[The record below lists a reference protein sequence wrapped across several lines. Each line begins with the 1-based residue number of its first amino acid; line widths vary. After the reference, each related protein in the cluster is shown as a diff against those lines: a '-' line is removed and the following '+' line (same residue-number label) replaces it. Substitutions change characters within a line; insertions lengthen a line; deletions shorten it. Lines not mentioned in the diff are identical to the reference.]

1 LHFSVESTIF
11 ALALNK
17 EWIMDD
23 ENQKPEPPINDKL
36 LVYSIVGLL
45 AIGFVS
51 VLFIAVP
58 WLLHDG
64 SPSWK
69 EILIDDSIIIGV
81 IIMFVYGFYMNT
93 KMH

>member
-1 LHFSVESTIF
+1 MV
-11 ALALNK
+11 
-17 EWIMDD
+17 DD
-23 ENQKPEPPINDKL
+23 PKNPEPPINDKL
-36 LVYSIVGLL
+36 LVYSILGLL

-58 WLLHDG
+58 WLLSEG

-69 EILIDDSIIIGV
+69 EFLIDDSIIIGV

>member
-1 LHFSVESTIF
+1 
-11 ALALNK
+11 
-17 EWIMDD
+17 MDD
-23 ENQKPEPPINDKL
+23 PEKKPEPPLNDKI

-45 AIGFVS
+45 AVGFIS

-58 WLLHDG
+58 WVIHEG
-64 SPSWK
+64 SASWK
-69 EILIDDSIIIGV
+69 EILIDDAIIIGV

>member
-1 LHFSVESTIF
+1 
-11 ALALNK
+11 
-17 EWIMDD
+17 MDD

-36 LVYSIVGLL
+36 LIYSILGML

-51 VLFIAVP
+51 VLFVAVP

-64 SPSWK
+64 SPTLK
-69 EILIDDSIIIGV
+69 EILIDDSIILAA

>member
-1 LHFSVESTIF
+1 
-11 ALALNK
+11 
-17 EWIMDD
+17 MDD
-23 ENQKPEPPINDKL
+23 PEKPEPPINDKL
-36 LVYSIVGLL
+36 LIYSIIGLL

-58 WLLHDG
+58 WVLHEG
-64 SPSWK
+64 KASWK
-69 EILIDDSIIIGV
+69 QILIDDSIIIGV

>member
-1 LHFSVESTIF
+1 
-11 ALALNK
+11 
-17 EWIMDD
+17 MDD
-23 ENQKPEPPINDKL
+23 PEKPETPINDKL
-36 LVYSIVGLL
+36 LIYSILGLL

-51 VLFIAVP
+51 ILFIAVP
-58 WLLHDG
+58 WLLHDS

-69 EILIDDSIIIGV
+69 EILIDDSIIIAA

>member
-1 LHFSVESTIF
+1 MNEERTV
-11 ALALNK
+11 
-17 EWIMDD
+17 DD

-36 LVYSIVGLL
+36 LIYSILGML

-51 VLFIAVP
+51 VLFVAVP
-58 WLLHDG
+58 WLLHEG

-69 EILIDDSIIIGV
+69 EILIDDSIIIV
-81 IIMFVYGFYMNT
+81 AILLFVYSFYMNT

>member
-1 LHFSVESTIF
+1 MNEERTV
-11 ALALNK
+11 
-17 EWIMDD
+17 DD

-36 LVYSIVGLL
+36 LIYSILGML

-51 VLFIAVP
+51 VLFVAVP

-69 EILIDDSIIIGV
+69 EILIDDSIIIVV
-81 IIMFVYGFYMNT
+81 ILLFVYSFYMNT

>member
-1 LHFSVESTIF
+1 
-11 ALALNK
+11 
-17 EWIMDD
+17 MDD

-36 LVYSIVGLL
+36 LIYSILGML

-64 SPSWK
+64 SPGWK
-69 EILIDDSIIIGV
+69 QILIDDSIIAVV
-81 IIMFVYGFYMNT
+81 IIMFIFGFYMNT
-93 KMH
+93 KIP

>member
-1 LHFSVESTIF
+1 
-11 ALALNK
+11 
-17 EWIMDD
+17 MDD

-36 LVYSIVGLL
+36 LIYSILGML

-51 VLFIAVP
+51 VLFVAVP

-64 SPSWK
+64 SPTLK
-69 EILIDDSIIIGV
+69 EILIDDSIIIAV
-81 IIMFVYGFYMNT
+81 IIMFVYAFYMNT

>member
-1 LHFSVESTIF
+1 
-11 ALALNK
+11 
-17 EWIMDD
+17 MDD

-36 LVYSIVGLL
+36 LAYSILGLL
-45 AIGFVS
+45 AIGFLS
-51 VLFIAVP
+51 VLFVAVP

-69 EILIDDSIIIGV
+69 EILIDDSIIIV
-81 IIMFVYGFYMNT
+81 AIIMFVYGFYMNT

>member
-1 LHFSVESTIF
+1 ME
-11 ALALNK
+11 NG
-17 EWIMDD
+17 
-23 ENQKPEPPINDKL
+23 NQKPEPPINDKL
-36 LVYSIVGLL
+36 LIFSILGIL

-69 EILIDDSIIIGV
+69 QILIDDTIIAV
-81 IIMFVYGFYMNT
+81 AIIMFVYGFYMNT
-93 KMH
+93 RVP

>member
-1 LHFSVESTIF
+1 MS
-11 ALALNK
+11 
-17 EWIMDD
+17 D
-23 ENQKPEPPINDKL
+23 EEPPINNNL
-36 LVYSIVGLL
+36 IFYGIVTML

-64 SPSWK
+64 SPNWRQ
-69 EILIDDSIIIGV
+69 ILIDDGIILVV
-81 IIMFVYGFYMNT
+81 IVTFIYGFYMNT

>member
-1 LHFSVESTIF
+1 
-11 ALALNK
+11 
-17 EWIMDD
+17 MDD

-36 LVYSIVGLL
+36 LIYSILGML
-45 AIGFVS
+45 AIGFVG

-69 EILIDDSIIIGV
+69 QILIDDSIIAAV
-81 IIMFVYGFYMNT
+81 IITFIFGFYMNT
-93 KMH
+93 KIP

>member
-11 ALALNK
+11 EFELNK

-23 ENQKPEPPINDKL
+23 PENPEPPINDKL
-36 LVYSIVGLL
+36 LVYSILGLL
-45 AIGFVS
+45 AIGIVS

-58 WLLHDG
+58 WLLHEG
-64 SPSWK
+64 SLSWK
-69 EILIDDSIIIGV
+69 QFLIDDSIIIV
-81 IIMFVYGFYMNT
+81 AIIMFVYGFYMNT

>member
-1 LHFSVESTIF
+1 
-11 ALALNK
+11 
-17 EWIMDD
+17 MDD

-36 LVYSIVGLL
+36 LIYSILGML

-51 VLFIAVP
+51 VLFVAVP
-58 WLLHDG
+58 WLLHEG

-69 EILIDDSIIIGV
+69 EIVIDDSIIIAV
-81 IIMFVYGFYMNT
+81 IILFVYSFYMNT